1 MQTFSHFFLALPLL
15 LLSTSVFAQVIID
28 DMNPDEGE
36 KGETLLSV
44 GISGSQFYTGTS
56 VVDIQIV
63 NDQGESLIVSNV
75 NVYSSQYLEIDI
87 KVPTTADVGFYDVIY
102 SDGLNQSTLNN
113 GFYVGKD
120 DTTSIEYKD
129 ASKSKV
135 NIRQVSGQFKV
146 SLNDKAKNANR
157 ENLVFSIYNVMGQ
170 KLFRKRVS
178 QQTFLMNDAKLP
190 PNQLLIYTLRSN
202 KELLSKGKFSSAG
215 VSR

>member
-1 MQTFSHFFLALPLL
+1 MQTFTHFFLALPLL

-36 KGETLLSV
+36 KGEKLSSV

-63 NDQGESLIVSNV
+63 NDQGVNLIVSNV
-75 NVYSSQYLEIDI
+75 NVFSSQYIEIDI

-129 ASKSKV
+129 ASKSRV
-135 NIRQVSGQFKV
+135 NIRQVSGQFK
-146 SLNDKAKNANR
+146 
-157 ENLVFSIYNVMGQ
+157 E
-170 KLFRKRVS
+170 KRVS
-178 QQTFLMNDAKLP
+178 QQTFSINNAKLP
-190 PNQLLIYTLRSN
+190 PNQILIYTLRSE
-202 KELLSKGKFSSAG
+202 KKIVSKGKFSSAG
-215 VSR
+215 LSR